1 MPGPQKPFTMV
12 VDRPFFV
19 AIDDRETG
27 ALLFLGAIVEPK

>member
-1 MPGPQKPFTMV
+1 MV

-19 AIDDRETG
+19 ALDDCETG